1 MEIDQLIKWRREL
14 HSFPELGWTEFVT
27 TSVLV
32 RELKSMGYEPLLG
45 ESIINPKFV
54 RGRKKVEVEKAIK
67 SAIDKGVDKEL
78 LNKMN
83 ELTGCVAI
91 YDSGLP
97 GPTVALR
104 FDIDCVGVQE
114 TDNENHLP
122 LINGFK
128 SKNSNQMHACG
139 HDGHMTIG
147 LGIAKWLKQQPENSL
162 CGRVK
167 LLFQPAEEGVRGAL
181 AMAKSGIVD
190 DCNYYL
196 ASHIGFIAKSGEVV
210 VNPTNFLCTT
220 KYDFRFKGLSSH
232 PGKDPH
238 VGINALAGCCNAAT
252 QLLAIPR
259 HGKGMSRINVGVIRA
274 GEARN
279 VVPSFG
285 ELQVEVRGE
294 TEEINTFMCQQAER
308 LVKGVALGYGLDLEI
323 EIMGEAVDLINDKEM
338 IQLLSNVSKLNNQ
351 NIIEQRSFG
360 GSEDATILGRRVQTV
375 NNGKAIYFVL
385 GSDLKG
391 THHQSD
397 FDFDESILP
406 IGVKIYTDC
415 LLQLIFNNK

>member
-1 MEIDQLIKWRREL
+1 MEIDQLKKWRREL

-45 ESIINPKFV
+45 ESIINREFV
-54 RGRKKVEVEKAIK
+54 RGRKIDLVQKAIK
-67 SAIDKGVDKEL
+67 VAIDKGVDKEL

-91 YDSGLP
+91 FDSGLP

-128 SKNSNQMHACG
+128 SNTPNQMHACG
-139 HDGHMTIG
+139 HDGHMAIG
-147 LGIAKWLKQQPENSL
+147 LGIAKWLKQQPVNSL

-167 LLFQPAEEGVRGAL
+167 LLFQPAEEGVRGAKP
-181 AMAKSGIVD
+181 MEMSGIVD

-196 ASHIGFIAKSGEVV
+196 ASHIGFIAKSGEIV
-210 VNPTNFLCTT
+210 VNPNSFLCTT

-279 VVPSFG
+279 VIPAYG

-308 LVKGVALGYGLDLEI
+308 LVKGVALGFGLDLEI
-323 EIMGEAVDLINDKEM
+323 EVMGEAVDLTNDQEM
-338 IQLLSNVSKLNNQ
+338 VQLLSDVSKPYNLT
-351 NIIEQRSFG
+351 IIESRPFG
-360 GSEDATILGRRVQTV
+360 GSEDATILARRVQKI

-406 IGVKIYTDC
+406 IGVNIYTNC
-415 LLQLIFNNK
+415 LLKLISKK